1 MKYEVDEWVLYC
13 QFPESEVLK
22 DNKIESVILE
32 VLLNDLF
39 YDYRIYLNDGSGKYK
54 KVKEENLLKHN
65 KK

>member
-39 YDYRIYLNDGSGKYK
+39 YDYRIYLNDGSGKHK